1 MQQVNQTITILL
13 AQFKGQ
19 VLIPFAAAAECVGI
33 PEQTARN
40 KLVKGEF
47 PIPTVLSGGRR
58 FIHIQDLANYVDALR
73 ESQSKKNRRGPR
85 TKAEK
90 MSQAASAGAL

>member
-1 MQQVNQTITILL
+1 MQLNSTITILL
-13 AQFKGQ
+13 AQFNGQ
-19 VLIPFAAAAECVGI
+19 VLIPLAAGAECVGI

-58 FIHIQDLANYVDALR
+58 FMHVHTL
-73 ESQSKKNRRGPR
+73 
-85 TKAEK
+85 
-90 MSQAASAGAL
+90 